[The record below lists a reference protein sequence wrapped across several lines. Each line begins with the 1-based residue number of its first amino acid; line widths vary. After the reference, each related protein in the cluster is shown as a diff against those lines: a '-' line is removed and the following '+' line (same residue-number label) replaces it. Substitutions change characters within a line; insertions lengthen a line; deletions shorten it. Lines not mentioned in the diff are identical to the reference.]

1 MNLKTRYLGL
11 ELDHPLVPSAS
22 PLSSDLDGIRR
33 LEDADAPAIVLFS
46 LFEEQINQESR
57 ILDHYLAYGTE
68 SYAEALSYFPQA
80 EQYHVGPDGYLNLI
94 RRAKE
99 STKLPVIA
107 NLNGVS
113 SGGWT
118 QYAKLMEEAG
128 ADALEL
134 NIYYLATNPDVEG
147 SEIEKMY
154 TDVVSE
160 VVSSVRI
167 PVAVKVGPYFSSMS
181 NMAKKFAHA
190 GAKGL
195 VMFNRFY
202 QPDFDLEELEV
213 KPNLVLSTKHE
224 IRLPLHWTAILY
236 GRVPLDFAITSGVH
250 SHWEVLKALMA
261 GANVAMTASE
271 LLARGLGRIREIV
284 GDMATWMAE
293 HEYESVQQM
302 IGSMSQINVA
312 EPAAYERANYQKVL
326 QSFRPDSTGL
336 LV

>member
-33 LEDADAPAIVLFS
+33 LEDAGAPAIVLFS

-213 KPNLVLSTKHE
+213 KPNLVLSTRHE

>member
-11 ELDHPLVPSAS
+11 ELAHPLVPSAS

-33 LEDADAPAIVLFS
+33 LEDAGAPAIVLFS
-46 LFEEQINQESR
+46 LFEEQINLESR

-94 RRAKE
+94 RQAKE
-99 STKLPVIA
+99 ATKLPVIA

-118 QYAKLMEEAG
+118 RYARLMEEAG

-147 SEIEKMY
+147 AEIEKMY

-160 VVSSVRI
+160 VVSTVRI

-181 NMAKKFAHA
+181 NMAMRFAKA

-195 VMFNRFY
+195 VLFNRFY

-213 KPNLVLSTKHE
+213 KPNLVLSTPHE

-271 LLARGLGRIREIV
+271 LLAHGLGRIREIV
-284 GDMATWMAE
+284 GDLATWMAE

>member
-1 MNLKTRYLGL
+1 MNLKTHYLGL
-11 ELDHPLVPSAS
+11 ELAHPLVPSAS
-22 PLSSDLDGIRR
+22 PLSSDIDGIRR
-33 LEDADAPAIVLFS
+33 LEDAGAPAVVLFS
-46 LFEEQINQESR
+46 LFEEQINLESR

-94 RRAKE
+94 RLAKE
-99 STKLPVIA
+99 RTGIPIIA

-118 QYAKLMEEAG
+118 RYARMMEEAG

-134 NIYYLATNPDVEG
+134 NIYYLPTNPDVEG
-147 SEIEKMY
+147 SEIERMY
-154 TDVVSE
+154 IDVVSE
-160 VVSSVRI
+160 VVASVRI
-167 PVAVKVGPYFSSMS
+167 PVAVKVGPYFSSIS
-181 NMAKKFAHA
+181 NMAKRFAHA

-195 VMFNRFY
+195 VLFNRFY
-202 QPDFDLEELEV
+202 QPDFDLEALEV
-213 KPNLVLSTKHE
+213 KPNLVLSSPHE
-224 IRLPLHWTAILY
+224 LRLPLHWTAVLY

-261 GANVAMTASE
+261 GASVAMTASE
-271 LLARGLGRIREIV
+271 LLAKGLGRIREIV
-284 GDMATWMAE
+284 SDLATWMTE
-293 HEYESVQQM
+293 HEYESVRQM

-312 EPAAYERANYQKVL
+312 EPAAFERANYMKVL
-326 QSFRPDSTGL
+326 QSFRPDSTGI

>member
-33 LEDADAPAIVLFS
+33 LEDAGAPAIVLFS

>member
-11 ELDHPLVPSAS
+11 ELAHPLVPSAS

-33 LEDADAPAIVLFS
+33 LEDAGAPAIVLFS
-46 LFEEQINQESR
+46 LFEEQINLESR

-94 RRAKE
+94 RQAKE
-99 STKLPVIA
+99 ATKLPVIA

-118 QYAKLMEEAG
+118 RYARLMEEAG

-147 SEIEKMY
+147 AEIEKMY

-160 VVSSVRI
+160 VVSTVRI

-181 NMAKKFAHA
+181 NMAMRFAKA

-195 VMFNRFY
+195 VLFNRFY

-213 KPNLVLSTKHE
+213 KPNLVLSTPHE

-271 LLARGLGRIREIV
+271 LLAHVLGRILEIV
-284 GDMATWMAE
+284 GDLATWMAE

>member
-11 ELDHPLVPSAS
+11 ELDHPVVPSAS

-33 LEDADAPAIVLFS
+33 LEDAGAPAIVLFS
-46 LFEEQINQESR
+46 LFEEQINLESR

-94 RRAKE
+94 RQAKE

-113 SGGWT
+113 KGGWT

-147 SEIEKMY
+147 SEVERMY
-154 TDVVSE
+154 TEVVSE
-160 VVSSVRI
+160 VVASVRI

-181 NMAKKFAHA
+181 NMARKFAHA

-213 KPNLVLSTKHE
+213 KPNLVLSSPHE

>member
-1 MNLKTRYLGL
+1 
-11 ELDHPLVPSAS
+11 
-22 PLSSDLDGIRR
+22 
-33 LEDADAPAIVLFS
+33 VLFS

>member
-1 MNLKTRYLGL
+1 
-11 ELDHPLVPSAS
+11 VA
-22 PLSSDLDGIRR
+22 
-33 LEDADAPAIVLFS
+33 
-46 LFEEQINQESR
+46 
-57 ILDHYLAYGTE
+57 
-68 SYAEALSYFPQA
+68 
-80 EQYHVGPDGYLNLI
+80 
-94 RRAKE
+94 
-99 STKLPVIA
+99 
-107 NLNGVS
+107 
-113 SGGWT
+113 
-118 QYAKLMEEAG
+118 
-128 ADALEL
+128 
-134 NIYYLATNPDVEG
+134 
-147 SEIEKMY
+147 
-154 TDVVSE
+154 
-160 VVSSVRI
+160 SVRI

-181 NMAKKFAHA
+181 NMARKFAHA

-213 KPNLVLSTKHE
+213 KPNLVLSSPHE

>member
-134 NIYYLATNPDVEG
+134 NIYYLATNPGVEG
-147 SEIEKMY
+147 PDIEKMY